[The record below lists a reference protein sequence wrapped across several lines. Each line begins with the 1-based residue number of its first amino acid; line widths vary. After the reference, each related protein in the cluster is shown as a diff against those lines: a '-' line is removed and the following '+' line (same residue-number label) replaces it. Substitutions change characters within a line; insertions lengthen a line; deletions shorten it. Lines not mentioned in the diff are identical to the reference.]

1 MKHTL
6 LTLLLIL
13 TYLSVI
19 QPTKAYEDARIPSFD
34 TTYVENG
41 CKIRQ
46 IYINNESNREEIY
59 ILIIK
64 DIHTDTVIKH
74 LYWKDKL

>member
-6 LTLLLIL
+6 LTLLIMIG
-13 TYLSVI
+13 LSGI
-19 QPTKAYEDARIPSFD
+19 QPTKAYEDARIPSYD

-41 CKIRQ
+41 CKYRQ
-46 IYINNESNREEIY
+46 IYINNENNREEIY

-64 DIHTDTVIKH
+64 DMNTDTLIKH